1 MASTMD
7 EEELIIAVSHMKLAG
22 AATVTSV
29 HAALQAKGLSV
40 DISQVKKAEWKAVKR
55 AVRARAVPAA
65 APQLPLSPPQL
76 PLSAPPVAAPPWDER
91 LRGSG
96 RSFLSPRLL
105 GGGCNGVDPR
115 SRSRVR
121 APPSLPVPVTLTGFE
136 ALLAARDLTSTTMA
150 DINCL
155 PSSDIRGHT
164 DTRVTSHYF
173 PDMHRAT
180 SPYVLAFKPTAFRLA
195 ILYHTLLL
203 HTCYWYTAIT
213 NILFLLLNIFTLPQI
228 AGAPDLRSSV
238 SCYAKLYIFRVIR

>member
-136 ALLAARDLTSTTMA
+136 ALHSLHST
-150 DINCL
+150 
-155 PSSDIRGHT
+155 
-164 DTRVTSHYF
+164 
-173 PDMHRAT
+173 
-180 SPYVLAFKPTAFRLA
+180 
-195 ILYHTLLL
+195 
-203 HTCYWYTAIT
+203 
-213 NILFLLLNIFTLPQI
+213 
-228 AGAPDLRSSV
+228 
-238 SCYAKLYIFRVIR
+238 

>member
-1 MASTMD
+1 MASTMN

-76 PLSAPPVAAPPWDER
+76 LLSAPPVAAPPWR

-115 SRSRVR
+115 SRVPEPDF
-121 APPSLPVPVTLTGFE
+121 ALPVQAPALPEQVSEPAALIDDAAGEPPAGVLTCYDPD
-136 ALLAARDLTSTTMA
+136 AYRRADCVAHSLLAHALPTYRCLAQASRSARQ
-150 DINCL
+150 
-155 PSSDIRGHT
+155 R
-164 DTRVTSHYF
+164 
-173 PDMHRAT
+173 
-180 SPYVLAFKPTAFRLA
+180 
-195 ILYHTLLL
+195 
-203 HTCYWYTAIT
+203 
-213 NILFLLLNIFTLPQI
+213 
-228 AGAPDLRSSV
+228 LRSI
-238 SCYAKLYIFRVIR
+238 KIGGQGRG